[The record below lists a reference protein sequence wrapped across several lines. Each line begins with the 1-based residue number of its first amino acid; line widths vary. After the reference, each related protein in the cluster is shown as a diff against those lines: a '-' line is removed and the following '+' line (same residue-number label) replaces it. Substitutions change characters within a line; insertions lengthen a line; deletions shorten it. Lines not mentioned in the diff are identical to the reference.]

1 MIRVLIVDDDYR
13 IGDLHREFTERIAG
27 FSVVGIAHSGAEA
40 IAAVDRLRPDLVLLD
55 IYLPDMG
62 GIEVLKRLREP
73 GHPSVDVIA
82 ITAAKDVATLRDAL
96 YGGVLHYLVKPFRA
110 SAFQSR
116 MESYA
121 AVRDRLLGLREAE
134 QSDIDRIFGLLR
146 TSTTERLPKGLS
158 QSTLELVLRALRG
171 AEETSSAED
180 VAQRAGISRVTARR
194 YLDHLAQASRVE
206 LLMRYGA
213 LGRPEHRYR
222 LVEAGRTS
230 T

>member
-1 MIRVLIVDDDYR
+1 VDGGERVS
-13 IGDLHREFTERIAG
+13 DLHREFTERIAG

-40 IAAVDRLRPDLVLLD
+40 ITAVDRLRPDLVLLD

-62 GIEVLKRLREP
+62 GIEVLKRLRGPE
-73 GHPSVDVIA
+73 HPSVDVIA
-82 ITAAKDVATLRDAL
+82 ITAAKDVVTLRDAL
-96 YGGVLHYLVKPFRA
+96 HGGVLHYLVKPFRW
-110 SAFQSR
+110 SAFVSR

-121 AVRDRLLGLREAE
+121 AVRDRLVELREAE

-146 TSTTERLPKGLS
+146 TSATEWLPKGLS
-158 QSTLELVLRALRG
+158 QSTLELVLRSLREV
-171 AEETSSAED
+171 EETSSAED

-194 YLDHLAQASRVE
+194 YLDHLARASRVE

-222 LVEAGRTS
+222 LVKAGRAS
-230 T
+230 K